1 MDVRK
6 REDTVVRVVGHRD
19 GLPCYIPLC
28 ADPKPPSTKYQGCQL
43 QQSYGKQKVAHILQ
57 GLE

>member
-6 REDTVVRVVGHRD
+6 REDTVVGVVGHHD

-43 QQSYGKQKVAHILQ
+43 QQSCGKQEVAHI
-57 GLE
+57 

>member
-6 REDTVVRVVGHRD
+6 REDTVVGVVGHHD

-28 ADPKPPSTKYQGCQL
+28 ADPKPPSTKYQGFQL
-43 QQSYGKQKVAHILQ
+43 WQSCGKQEIAHILK